1 MGSRKKGL
9 TIGGSRSDKPSGN
22 FAVKGNS
29 GRKCDMVAA
38 PGRNKT
44 PSGSPKHLPVL
55 EYTVCSANAKFVFMS
70 YTSWMC
76 LTVIKTKR
84 LTENN

>member
-29 GRKCDMVAA
+29 GRKCDMAAA

-70 YTSWMC
+70 YTSWNVFDC
-76 LTVIKTKR
+76 NKNKKV
-84 LTENN
+84 N